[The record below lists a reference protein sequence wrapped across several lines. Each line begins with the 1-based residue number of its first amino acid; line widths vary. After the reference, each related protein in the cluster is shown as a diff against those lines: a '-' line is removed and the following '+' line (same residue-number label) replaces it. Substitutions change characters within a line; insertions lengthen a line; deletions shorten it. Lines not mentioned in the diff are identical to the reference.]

1 MVLNRQRRLDM
12 LSAVPLDRR
21 HGKDFEA
28 AFGEN
33 LDDAPWMPAEA
44 AGIDFELRNCSVAC
58 WGQST

>member
-1 MVLNRQRRLDM
+1 MALNRQRRLDM

-33 LDDAPWMPAEA
+33 PDDAPWMQA
-44 AGIDFELRNCSVAC
+44 RNS
-58 WGQST
+58 SRH